1 MRLFLRLVRI
11 PVRQRLLLLLG
22 LLVLGLAAARW
33 LRRGVGIGCAV
44 VVVRFAVGRLLL
56 GVRVLGLGPVRHG
69 ALLPG
74 VPAAVVL
81 RLGGGL
87 LAVRVLLGRAVL
99 LVLLRLLVLLVV
111 LVLLVLVVRLL
122 LRVLLVALL
131 LMLLVVLLLGVRVL
145 RMGLL
150 LVAVLALAVGGLLAS
165 PSLVPVQGVLGIP
178 RFGAGAP
185 AILSHR
191 SPRAARRRSVSSLRC
206 AVFVRTT
213 DASRGTLPY
222 RDQTTTPTP
231 SPGGLPDARS
241 DSRAF

>member
-11 PVRQRLLLLLG
+11 PVRRRLLLLLG
-22 LLVLGLAAARW
+22 LLVLGLTAARW

-74 VPAAVVL
+74 VPATVVL

-87 LAVRVLLGRAVL
+87 LTVRVLLGRAVL

-122 LRVLLVALL
+122 RVLLVALL
-131 LMLLVVLLLGVRVL
+131 LMLVVVLLLGVRVL
-145 RMGLL
+145 RIGLL

-165 PSLVPVQGVLGIP
+165 PSLVPVQGVLGMP

-222 RDQTTTPTP
+222 RDQTTTSTP